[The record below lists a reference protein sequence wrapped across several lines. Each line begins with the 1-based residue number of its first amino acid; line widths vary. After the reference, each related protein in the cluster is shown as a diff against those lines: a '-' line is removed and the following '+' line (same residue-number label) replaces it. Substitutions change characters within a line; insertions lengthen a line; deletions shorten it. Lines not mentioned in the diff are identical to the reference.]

1 MLPPFPYKGIFNPV
15 GHTVKAD
22 ENDKNFQPPQ
32 KHACH
37 LHDKRGIVL
46 CRTGN
51 PYVKAYGSQGGGK
64 FKHGLRQAAV
74 CGFRKK

>member
-1 MLPPFPYKGIFNPV
+1 MSAFLFFIRKGDAASVSLQVGIFNPV

-37 LHDKRGIVL
+37 LHYKRGIV
-46 CRTGN
+46 
-51 PYVKAYGSQGGGK
+51 
-64 FKHGLRQAAV
+64 
-74 CGFRKK
+74 